1 MLRRRDKMK
10 IRDIYLE
17 SLDSCIDFL
26 PRLSYLASVSHIE
39 YDPIHYIPLGLLLG
53 DFVDQ
58 VQRSN

>member
-1 MLRRRDKMK
+1 MK

-39 YDPIHYIPLGLLLG
+39 YDPIHYIPLGLLLSN
-53 DFVDQ
+53 FVDQ